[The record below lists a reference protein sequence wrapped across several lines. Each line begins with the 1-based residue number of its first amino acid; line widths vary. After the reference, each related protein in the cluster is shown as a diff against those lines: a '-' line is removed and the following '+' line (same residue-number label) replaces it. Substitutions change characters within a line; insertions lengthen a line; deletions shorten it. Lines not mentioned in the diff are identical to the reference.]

1 MTGITW
7 QAGPLTVDPPS
18 HAMTPY
24 DRHTLLIDFAAAIQ
38 QGESIQGTPVARL
51 TRLDTGADLSGTCLS
66 GTVVA
71 QTTKVQTTVHDLPGA
86 GVYRLLASITV
97 TGGDVRSRELYV
109 LCEAD

>member
-1 MTGITW
+1 MSGITW

-24 DRHTLLIDFAAAIQ
+24 DRHTLLIDFAAVIQ

-51 TRLDTGADLSGTCLS
+51 TRLDTGADVSSACLS
-66 GTVVA
+66 GTAAA
-71 QTTKVQTTVHDLPGA
+71 QTTKVQTTVHDLPAA

-97 TGGDVRSRELYV
+97 TGGDVRSRELYILV
-109 LCEAD
+109 ETD